1 VRRIVR
7 GKVAIDDAGEARAD
21 GVGFMNVAVLGAGGG
36 GLAVAYE
43 WASQGHRVALYAQRA
58 HDHHLAPVRER
69 GGIQAEGVLE
79 GFAPLA
85 AVTSDIAEALDGVQA
100 VFVVGPAYATEPF
113 GADARGHLRPGMI
126 VVVCPSSC
134 AGSLA
139 FKHAAGL
146 GLFEEGI
153 VVGET
158 STLPYAARASLHASV
173 RIFHR
178 FDTGFWAAAA
188 PRGGTPRL
196 LEVLRRVYR
205 NTEEAAGIF
214 QTTLQNGNPVIHP
227 AVTLLNAALIERTG
241 GDFMFYEE
249 GVTEAVG
256 RVMKAVDDER
266 LAIAR
271 ALGVAIL
278 AEPDLGV
285 RQGYMTEPSYS
296 TGYST
301 APGFRGIKAQNE
313 LHHRY
318 LTEDVGYS
326 MVFLTDLARHLSVP
340 TPVMDAVIR
349 LASIVAGEDFAAER
363 ARTMDNTGLAGLTR
377 QQLAAY

>member
-1 VRRIVR
+1 MRI
-7 GKVAIDDAGEARAD
+7 
-21 GVGFMNVAVLGAGGG
+21 AVLGAGGG

-43 WASQGHRVALYAQRA
+43 WASQGHEVALYAQHA
-58 HDHHLAPVRER
+58 HEHHLVPVRER
-69 GGIQAEGVLE
+69 GGIQAEGKLE
-79 GFAPLA
+79 GFVSLA
-85 AVTSDIAEALDGVQA
+85 TVTTDIAEALDGVDV

-113 GADARGHLRPGMI
+113 GRDTRGHLRPGMT

-134 AGSLA
+134 VGSLA

-146 GLFEEGI
+146 DLHDESV

-158 STLPYAARASLHASV
+158 STLPYAARASMHASCADLPPV
-173 RIFHR
+173 RH
-178 FDTGFWAAAA
+178 
-188 PRGGTPRL
+188 RL
-196 LEVLRRVYR
+196 LGRCRPAQQHTSPARGPAAGVPQHRRGR
-205 NTEEAAGIF
+205 GIF

-256 RVMKAVDDER
+256 RLMKAVDGER
-266 LAIAR
+266 LSVAR
-271 ALGVAIL
+271 ALGVEIL

-285 RQGYMTEPSYS
+285 RQGYMSESNYS

-301 APGFRGIKAQNE
+301 APGFRGIKAQDE

-340 TPVMDAVIR
+340 TPTMDAVIR
-349 LASIVAGEDFAAER
+349 IASIVAGEDFAAER
-363 ARTMDNTGLAGLTR
+363 ARTMDKMGLSGLTR
-377 QQLAAY
+377 EQLAVY

>member
-1 VRRIVR
+1 M
-7 GKVAIDDAGEARAD
+7 K
-21 GVGFMNVAVLGAGGG
+21 VAVLGAGGG
-36 GLAVAYE
+36 GLALAYE
-43 WASQGHRVALYAQRA
+43 WASHGHQVSLYAQPA

-69 GGIQAEGVLE
+69 GGIQAEGLLE
-79 GFAPLA
+79 GFVELET
-85 AVTSDIAEALDGVQA
+85 VTTDIDEALDGVEV
-100 VFVVGPAYATEPF
+100 VFVVGPAYATDPF
-113 GADARGHLRPGMI
+113 GADARGRLHPGMT

-134 AGSLA
+134 VGSLA

-146 GLFEEGI
+146 DPYDESI

-158 STLPYAARASLHASV
+158 STLPYASRASMHASV

-178 FDTGFWAAAA
+178 LDTGFSAAAA
-188 PRGGTPRL
+188 PRSNTPRL
-196 LEVLRRVYR
+196 VAVLRQVYR
-205 NTEEAAGIF
+205 NTDAADGIF

-249 GVTEAVG
+249 GVTDAVG
-256 RVMKAVDDER
+256 RLIKAVDDER
-266 LAIAR
+266 LAIAE
-271 ALGVAIL
+271 ALGVKIL
-278 AEPDLGV
+278 AEPDIGV
-285 RQGYMTEPSYS
+285 RQGYMVEPNYS

-326 MVFLTDLARHLSVP
+326 LVFMADLARHLSVP
-340 TPVMDAVIR
+340 TPTIDAVIR
-349 LASIVAGEDFAAER
+349 LASIVAGEDFAAQR
-363 ARTMDNTGLAGLTR
+363 PRTMDTMGLSGLTR
-377 QQLAAY
+377 EQLAAF

>member
-1 VRRIVR
+1 
-7 GKVAIDDAGEARAD
+7 
-21 GVGFMNVAVLGAGGG
+21 MNVAVLGAGGG

-43 WASQGHRVALYAQRA
+43 WASQGHRVSLYAQRA
-58 HDHHLAPVRER
+58 HDHHLAPVRDR

-79 GFAPLA
+79 GFVPLQT
-85 AVTSDIAEALDGVQA
+85 VTCDIAEALQGVEV

-113 GADARGHLRPGMI
+113 GADARGHLHPGMT

-134 AGSLA
+134 VGSLA

-146 GLFEEGI
+146 GLYDESI

-158 STLPYAARASLHASV
+158 STLPYAARASRHASV

-178 FDTGFWAAAA
+178 FDTGLSAAAA
-188 PRGGTPRL
+188 PRANTPRL

-340 TPVMDAVIR
+340 TPTMDAVIHI
-349 LASIVAGEDFAAER
+349 ASIVAGEDFAAER
-363 ARTMDNTGLAGLTR
+363 ARTMDNMGLSGLTR
-377 QQLAAY
+377 KQLAAF

>member
-1 VRRIVR
+1 MRI
-7 GKVAIDDAGEARAD
+7 
-21 GVGFMNVAVLGAGGG
+21 AVLGAGGG

-43 WASQGHRVALYAQRA
+43 WASQGHEVALYAQHA
-58 HDHHLAPVRER
+58 HEHHLVPVRER
-69 GGIQAEGVLE
+69 GGIQAEGKLE
-79 GFAPLA
+79 GFVSLA
-85 AVTSDIAEALDGVQA
+85 TVTTDIAEALDGVDV

-113 GADARGHLRPGMI
+113 GRDTSGHLRPGMT

-134 AGSLA
+134 VGSLA

-146 GLFEEGI
+146 DLHDESV

-158 STLPYAARASLHASV
+158 STLPYAARASMHASV

-178 FDTGFWAAAA
+178 FDTGFSAAAA
-188 PRGGTPRL
+188 PRSNTPRL
-196 LEVLRRVYR
+196 LEVLRQVYR
-205 NTEEAAGIF
+205 NTDEAAGIF

-256 RVMKAVDDER
+256 RLMKAVDGER
-266 LAIAR
+266 LSVAR
-271 ALGVAIL
+271 ALGVEIL

-285 RQGYMTEPSYS
+285 RQGYMSESNYS

-301 APGFRGIKAQNE
+301 APGFRGIKAQDE

-340 TPVMDAVIR
+340 TPTMDAVIR
-349 LASIVAGEDFAAER
+349 IASIVAGEDFATER
-363 ARTMDNTGLAGLTR
+363 ARTMDKMGLSGLTR
-377 QQLAAY
+377 EQLAVY

>member
-1 VRRIVR
+1 
-7 GKVAIDDAGEARAD
+7 
-21 GVGFMNVAVLGAGGG
+21 
-36 GLAVAYE
+36 
-43 WASQGHRVALYAQRA
+43 
-58 HDHHLAPVRER
+58 
-69 GGIQAEGVLE
+69 
-79 GFAPLA
+79 
-85 AVTSDIAEALDGVQA
+85 
-100 VFVVGPAYATEPF
+100 
-113 GADARGHLRPGMI
+113 
-126 VVVCPSSC
+126 
-134 AGSLA
+134 
-139 FKHAAGL
+139 
-146 GLFEEGI
+146 

-158 STLPYAARASLHASV
+158 STLPYASRASLHASV

-178 FDTGFWAAAA
+178 FDTGLWAAAA
-188 PRGGTPRL
+188 PRSNTPRL

-205 NTEEAAGIF
+205 NIEEAAGVF
-214 QTTLQNGNPVIHP
+214 QTTLQNGNPIIHP

-241 GDFMFYEE
+241 GDFMFYQE

-256 RVMKAVDDER
+256 RLMKAVDDER

-285 RQGYMTEPSYS
+285 RQGYMTEANYS

-313 LHHRY
+313 LHQRY

-340 TPVMDAVIR
+340 TPTMDAVIHI
-349 LASIVAGEDFAAER
+349 ASIVAGEDFAAGR
-363 ARTMDNTGLAGLTR
+363 ARTMDNMGLSGLTR
-377 QQLAAY
+377 EQLAAF

>member
-1 VRRIVR
+1 
-7 GKVAIDDAGEARAD
+7 
-21 GVGFMNVAVLGAGGG
+21 M
-36 GLAVAYE
+36 
-43 WASQGHRVALYAQRA
+43 
-58 HDHHLAPVRER
+58 
-69 GGIQAEGVLE
+69 
-79 GFAPLA
+79 
-85 AVTSDIAEALDGVQA
+85 T
-100 VFVVGPAYATEPF
+100 
-113 GADARGHLRPGMI
+113 

-134 AGSLA
+134 VGSLA

-146 GLFEEGI
+146 DLRDESV

-158 STLPYAARASLHASV
+158 STLPYAARASMHASV

-178 FDTGFWAAAA
+178 FDTGLSAAAA
-188 PRGGTPRL
+188 PRSNTPRL
-196 LEVLRRVYR
+196 LEILRQVYP
-205 NTEEAAGIF
+205 NTDEAAGIF

-249 GVTEAVG
+249 GITDAVG
-256 RVMKAVDDER
+256 RLMEAVDDER
-266 LAIAR
+266 RSVAR
-271 ALGVAIL
+271 ALGVQIL

-285 RQGYMTEPSYS
+285 RQGYMRESNYT

-301 APGFRGIKAQNE
+301 APGFRGIKAQDE

-340 TPVMDAVIR
+340 TPTMDAVIR
-349 LASIVAGEDFAAER
+349 IASIVVGEDFAGEG
-363 ARTMDNTGLAGLTR
+363 ARTMDKMGLSGLTR
-377 QQLAAY
+377 EQLAAY

>member
-1 VRRIVR
+1 MRI
-7 GKVAIDDAGEARAD
+7 
-21 GVGFMNVAVLGAGGG
+21 AVLGAGGG

-43 WASQGHRVALYAQRA
+43 WTSQGHEVALYAQHA
-58 HDHHLAPVRER
+58 HEHHLRPVRER
-69 GGIQAEGVLE
+69 GGIQAEGKLE
-79 GFAPLA
+79 GFVSPAT
-85 AVTSDIAEALDGVQA
+85 VTTDIAEALDGVDV

-113 GADARGHLRPGMI
+113 GHDARGHLRPGMT

-134 AGSLA
+134 VGSLA

-146 GLFEEGI
+146 DLHDESV

-158 STLPYAARASLHASV
+158 STLPYAARASMHASV

-178 FDTGFWAAAA
+178 VDTGFSAAAA
-188 PRGGTPRL
+188 PRSNTPRL
-196 LEVLRRVYR
+196 LELLRQVYR
-205 NTEEAAGIF
+205 NTDEAAGIF

-256 RVMKAVDDER
+256 RLMEAVDGER
-266 LAIAR
+266 LSVAR
-271 ALGVAIL
+271 ALGVEIL

-285 RQGYMTEPSYS
+285 RQGYMSESNYS

-301 APGFRGIKAQNE
+301 APGFRGIKAQDE

-340 TPVMDAVIR
+340 TPTMDAVIR
-349 LASIVAGEDFAAER
+349 IASIVAGEDFATER
-363 ARTMDNTGLAGLTR
+363 ARTMDKMGLSDLTR
-377 QQLAAY
+377 EQLAVY

>member
-1 VRRIVR
+1 
-7 GKVAIDDAGEARAD
+7 
-21 GVGFMNVAVLGAGGG
+21 MNVAVLGAGGG

-43 WASQGHRVALYAQRA
+43 WASHGHRVALYAQRA
-58 HDHHLAPVRER
+58 HEHHLAPVRER

-79 GFAPLA
+79 GFARLER
-85 AVTSDIAEALDGVQA
+85 VTSDIAEALEGAEV

-113 GADARGHLRPGMI
+113 GADARGHLRPGMT

-134 AGSLA
+134 VGSLA
-139 FKHAAGL
+139 FKRAAGL
-146 GLFEEGI
+146 GLYDESI

-188 PRGGTPRL
+188 PRAGTSRL

-205 NTEEAAGIF
+205 NTEQAAGIF

-241 GDFMFYEE
+241 GDFFFNEKAT
-249 GVTEAVG
+249 TEAVG
-256 RVMKAVDDER
+256 RLMKAVDDER

-278 AEPDLGV
+278 PEPDIGV
-285 RQGYMTEPSYS
+285 RQGYMTEANY
-296 TGYST
+296 
-301 APGFRGIKAQNE
+301 
-313 LHHRY
+313 
-318 LTEDVGYS
+318 
-326 MVFLTDLARHLSVP
+326 
-340 TPVMDAVIR
+340 
-349 LASIVAGEDFAAER
+349 
-363 ARTMDNTGLAGLTR
+363 
-377 QQLAAY
+377 

>member
-1 VRRIVR
+1 MRI
-7 GKVAIDDAGEARAD
+7 
-21 GVGFMNVAVLGAGGG
+21 AVMGAGGG

-43 WASQGHRVALYAQRA
+43 WASQGHEVALYAQHA
-58 HDHHLAPVRER
+58 HEHHLLPVRER

-79 GFAPLA
+79 GFVSLA
-85 AVTSDIAEALDGVQA
+85 TVTTDIAEALDGAEV

-113 GADARGHLRPGMI
+113 GGDTRGHLRPGMT

-134 AGSLA
+134 VGSLA

-146 GLFEEGI
+146 DLHDESV

-158 STLPYAARASLHASV
+158 STLPYAARASMHASV
-173 RIFHR
+173 QIFHR
-178 FDTGFWAAAA
+178 FDTGFSVAAA
-188 PRGGTPRL
+188 PRRNTPRL
-196 LEVLRRVYR
+196 LEVLRQVYR
-205 NTEEAAGIF
+205 NTQEAAGIF
-214 QTTLQNGNPVIHP
+214 QTTLQNGNPIIHP

-249 GVTEAVG
+249 GVTESVG
-256 RVMKAVDDER
+256 RLMEAVDGER
-266 LAIAR
+266 LAIAQ
-271 ALGVAIL
+271 ALDVEIL
-278 AEPDLGV
+278 SEPDLGV
-285 RQGYMTEPSYS
+285 RQGYMSESNYS

-301 APGFRGIKAQNE
+301 APGFRGIKAQDE

-340 TPVMDAVIR
+340 TPTMDAVIR
-349 LASIVAGEDFAAER
+349 IASIVAGEDFATER
-363 ARTMDNTGLAGLTR
+363 ARTMDKMGLSSLTR
-377 QQLAAY
+377 EQLAVY

>member
-1 VRRIVR
+1 MRI
-7 GKVAIDDAGEARAD
+7 
-21 GVGFMNVAVLGAGGG
+21 AVLGAGGG

-43 WASQGHRVALYAQRA
+43 CASQGHEVALYAQHA
-58 HDHHLAPVRER
+58 HEHHLMPVRER
-69 GGIQAEGVLE
+69 GGIQAEGQLE
-79 GFAPLA
+79 GFVSLA
-85 AVTSDIAEALDGVQA
+85 AVTTDIAEALDGVDV

-113 GADARGHLRPGMI
+113 GRDTRGHLRPGMI

-134 AGSLA
+134 VGSLA
-139 FKHAAGL
+139 FKGAAGL
-146 GLFEEGI
+146 DLHDESV

-158 STLPYAARASLHASV
+158 STLPYAARASMHASV

-178 FDTGFWAAAA
+178 FDTGFSAAAA
-188 PRGGTPRL
+188 PRSNTPRL
-196 LEVLRRVYR
+196 LEVVRQLYP
-205 NTEEAAGIF
+205 NTDEAAGIF

-256 RVMKAVDDER
+256 RLMKAVDGER
-266 LAIAR
+266 LSVAR
-271 ALGVAIL
+271 ALNVEIL

-285 RQGYMTEPSYS
+285 LQGYMSEANYS

-301 APGFRGIKAQNE
+301 APGFRGIKAQDQ

-340 TPVMDAVIR
+340 TPTMDAVIR
-349 LASIVAGEDFAAER
+349 IASIVAGEDFATER
-363 ARTMDNTGLAGLTR
+363 SRTMDKMGLSSLTR
-377 QQLAAY
+377 EQLAVY